1 MKGGNVIMKKTI
13 PIWTIMFHVTGL
25 LLLLNIRE
33 APNHLTIEVKGS
45 SMISWFF
52 LAVENVFTSACLT
65 FCDADGLYLLYSA
78 LNIHCNTNI
87 NICRHR
93 TNDGLLLEKLLF
105 AFATKLNQLCA
116 RLQFILS
123 NLFNDIFPIDL
134 NVNGS

>member
-1 MKGGNVIMKKTI
+1 MYS
-13 PIWTIMFHVTGL
+13 L
-25 LLLLNIRE
+25 LRVSLF
-33 APNHLTIEVKGS
+33 AMLTASI
-45 SMISWFF
+45 
-52 LAVENVFTSACLT
+52 CLH
-65 FCDADGLYLLYSA
+65 LYSA

-93 TNDGLLLEKLLF
+93 TNDGLLLEELLF

>member
-1 MKGGNVIMKKTI
+1 MDNNVSCHRIAITAKHKRSTQSLHHRGQR
-13 PIWTIMFHVTGL
+13 FKHDL
-25 LLLLNIRE
+25 L
-33 APNHLTIEVKGS
+33 V
-45 SMISWFF
+45 FF

-93 TNDGLLLEKLLF
+93 TNDGLLLEELLF